1 MGIYD
6 IFDIGRLGIK
16 AQQTAIQVT
25 SHNIANINTDGY
37 SRQEVVFDEAAPVN
51 GNPGQVGRG
60 VNVASIRRKYDSFIE
75 GQLLDSKQS
84 FGNLELQKSA
94 LAKLETI
101 FYDSQ
106 GTGINNLL
114 DDFFKSFQD
123 VSANPSGTPERISLL
138 SKAGAFADTVNNTYS
153 SLVQVQK
160 DVNAQISQTVTN
172 INNLTS
178 QISDLNVKISEAEN
192 VGQNANDFRD
202 KRGQLLND
210 LAKKINIQSY
220 EGANGQ
226 ISVIGAGSALL
237 VDKGTSWNLGVKNNA
252 DNNGYYNVVYNPS
265 GSNSADIT
273 NSISNGNLKGL
284 ITIRDTTT
292 SGVIDKI
299 DRFAASVANEI
310 NQVHRGGFGL
320 DGSTGVNLF
329 TPALE
334 AGDAASVSAGSA
346 NSNKS
351 NVNVSIDDPTKLTYQ
366 NYELTFSNGSYTI
379 KNKTTNNLQSNVY
392 SNPSVFTFE
401 GLSFNITGTHA
412 DGDTFSI
419 SAHKDA
425 AKNLKVALTTSET
438 DKIAAATVSDSNRG
452 DNRNAVAISQLQDK
466 LTVDGNSSFNGY
478 YSSIVGAIGADSQ
491 YASSSFAAQDFSMKQ
506 MKNMRESVSGVSLDE
521 EMTNIMKFQR
531 AYEASARLITVGDE
545 LLQTLIGMVK

>member
-37 SRQEVVFDEAAPVN
+37 SRQEVVLDEAAPVN
-51 GNPGQVGRG
+51 GDPGQVGRG
-60 VNVASIRRKYDSFIE
+60 VNVSGIRRKYDNFIE
-75 GQLLDSKQS
+75 AQLLDSKQS
-84 FGNLELQKSA
+84 YGNLDLQKSA
-94 LAKLETI
+94 LAKLETM

-114 DDFFKSFQD
+114 DDFFKAFQD
-123 VSANPSGTPERISLL
+123 VSSNPSGTPERISLL

-153 SLVQVQK
+153 SLVQLQK
-160 DVNAQISQTVTN
+160 DVNAQISQTVTD
-172 INNLTS
+172 INSLTS
-178 QISDLNVKISEAEN
+178 NIADLNVKIGAAEN
-192 VGQNANDFRD
+192 IGQNANDLRD
-202 KRGQLLND
+202 KRGQYLND
-210 LAKKINIQSY
+210 LAEKINIQFY
-220 EGANGQ
+220 EGSGGQ

-237 VDKGTSWNLGVKNNA
+237 VDKGSSWNLGVTNNA
-252 DNNGYYNVVYNPS
+252 DNNGYYNVVCNPS
-265 GSNSADIT
+265 GSNSTDIT
-273 NSISNGNLKGL
+273 SSISNGKLKGL

-292 SGVIDKI
+292 SGVIDKL
-299 DRFAASVANEI
+299 DRFAASVANEV
-310 NQVHRGGFGL
+310 NQLHRGGFGL

-329 TPALE
+329 TPASE
-334 AGDAASVSAGSA
+334 AGDAASVSAESA

-351 NVNVSIDDPTKLTYQ
+351 GVAVSIDDPSKLTYQ
-366 NYELTFSNGSYTI
+366 NYELTFSSGSYII
-379 KNKTTNNLQSNVY
+379 KNKSTNNLQSNVY
-392 SNPSVFTFE
+392 ADPSVFTFE
-401 GLSFNITGTHA
+401 GLSFNITGAHA

-419 SAHKDA
+419 SAHKEA
-425 AKNLKVALTTSET
+425 AKNLTVALTTSET
-438 DKIAAATVSDSNRG
+438 DKIAAATVSTNNRG
-452 DNRNAVAISQLQDK
+452 DNGNAIAMSQLQDK
-466 LTVDGNSSFNGY
+466 LSIDGDSSFNGY

-506 MKNMRESVSGVSLDE
+506 IKNMRESVSGVSLDE

-531 AYEASARLITVGDE
+531 AYEASARLITIGDE